1 MGDHL
6 SAKAE
11 LQNRAGALADGTG
24 LWGYEEDRFR
34 LSARH

>member
-11 LQNRAGALADGTG
+11 LLRLRV
-24 LWGYEEDRFR
+24 LLLRPRGYEEDKFS
-34 LSARH
+34 LSVFDS